1 MNSRVPAST
10 QCKDL
15 IHDLT
20 VPEGKKT
27 ESSLR
32 KCKNRVLLCS
42 RYSPN
47 WLIYGIAGDWFSDPG
62 RFFPKMHRFFNGA
75 EIGDPPKNDNSYVDP
90 LTKKHIFTNVMSQ
103 KNLKIKPKQPGWF
116 LSLILSKLF
125 KQKIHLPVLALQTSI
140 WGLSLCQPSLFDH
153 KVFPYPK
160 NVSSQEHLEAKSKNL
175 QWPRRFP
182 HIESGWPGPWGRE
195 WGEISIWSTL
205 LGVEV
210 LRFFLIFLII
220 IEL

>member
-1 MNSRVPAST
+1 MISQFR
-10 QCKDL
+10 K
-15 IHDLT
+15 
-20 VPEGKKT
+20 GKKT

-153 KVFPYPK
+153 KVFPYQKMFIPGTSEGK
-160 NVSSQEHLEAKSKNL
+160 VKESAMTKAISSY
-175 QWPRRFP
+175 R
-182 HIESGWPGPWGRE
+182 
-195 WGEISIWSTL
+195 IWVAGA
-205 LGVEV
+205 LG
-210 LRFFLIFLII
+210 
-220 IEL
+220 

>member
-1 MNSRVPAST
+1 MISQFR
-10 QCKDL
+10 K
-15 IHDLT
+15 
-20 VPEGKKT
+20 GKKQSLHWGSVRTAFCSVLAILQIGSST
-27 ESSLR
+27 ESRAIDFQILE
-32 KCKNRVLLCS
+32 
-42 RYSPN
+42 
-47 WLIYGIAGDWFSDPG
+47 G
-62 RFFPKMHRFFNGA
+62 FFPKMHRFFNGA

-210 LRFFLIFLII
+210 LRFF
-220 IEL
+220 